1 MLQHHTNLVTVK
13 PPPVQPELSR
23 CTRMCQRILWSN
35 LLRDHGEAEN
45 PRMTIGVQSTNEER
59 KCATRHNVFTLPPQ
73 DQPYVPTA
81 QGPLNGKR
89 ASAAYIIQMTQ
100 MDMQMDMHF
109 NNIYIYG
116 VCIYIYIHIYIANSR
131 TEPHCEMDR
140 ASGLD

>member
-13 PPPVQPELSR
+13 PPPVQPGLSR
-23 CTRMCQRILWSN
+23 STRMCQRILWSN
-35 LLRDHGEAEN
+35 LLRYHGEAEN

-89 ASAAYIIQMTQ
+89 ATAAYIIQMTK
-100 MDMQMDMHF
+100 MDMQMRLHF
-109 NNIYIYG
+109 NNMHHNGSCGYFFHFSSS
-116 VCIYIYIHIYIANSR
+116 CWK
-131 TEPHCEMDR
+131 
-140 ASGLD
+140 